1 MLRVLICGIYGNWE
15 KWGGDP
21 RCPRTAAGIPLL
33 LWFVLVPNTRS
44 SRLCG
49 VGIWLLHLLPT
60 ASPPSRGAPT
70 PSSLP
75 WVTGSA
81 TGEHGSGE
89 PRWRTPLENSDSSP
103 AASSPAASHCLMS
116 TKYFHV
122 ANYLVRLCCCG
133 QRWRRE
139 NPPRAGLAPREQG
152 EPRLGLPRA
161 EHPHPHHAPR
171 HPPAPSPWG
180 RRHQQPPNDVPTS
193 PVTFPWPQRDTDGYS
208 GKASPSQDLNWP
220 LRDLEKALEPPFPR
234 RRWFG
239 VRPVGATF
247 WHGENPE
254 QHHRRADLRPSQ
266 PGPSLLP
273 SHPRAGFPARA
284 LSPGW
289 NGCCDHPHKTIPAGR
304 SREPRFSHLRP

>member
-1 MLRVLICGIYGNWE
+1 MT
-15 KWGGDP
+15 P
-21 RCPRTAAGIPLL
+21 AAPVQRPGSPCSPGLSL
-33 LWFVLVPNTRS
+33 S
-44 SRLCG
+44 
-49 VGIWLLHLLPT
+49 PT
-60 ASPPSRGAPT
+60 HGAPSCAVSGSG
-70 PSSLP
+70 SSISFPPPAPHPGVLP
-75 WVTGSA
+75 LRAPCPGSPGVPLENTA
-81 TGEHGSGE
+81 PENPAGE

-133 QRWRRE
+133 QRWRRG
-139 NPPRAGLAPREQG
+139 NPPGAGLAPREQG

-180 RRHQQPPNDVPTS
+180 HHHQQPPNDVPAS
-193 PVTFPWPQRDTDGYS
+193 PVTFPWPQRDADGYS

-239 VRPVGATF
+239 V
-247 WHGENPE
+247 
-254 QHHRRADLRPSQ
+254 
-266 PGPSLLP
+266 
-273 SHPRAGFPARA
+273 
-284 LSPGW
+284 
-289 NGCCDHPHKTIPAGR
+289 
-304 SREPRFSHLRP
+304 